1 MANFRIELCAYC
13 RLDRKLGL
21 STGASTSSGKN
32 LLSFKEMLSMKF
44 ILRIL
49 VNAVAL
55 AVTAW
60 IMPNFILTKNPL
72 EIIVVAIVFG
82 LVNGLIK
89 PIVKLLSL
97 PITVVTLGL
106 FALVINTAMLLLTSW
121 LVGNW
126 LSIEGNFLTQL
137 LYAFLASILISII
150 STILNWFIPDGK
162 K

>member
-1 MANFRIELCAYC
+1 
-13 RLDRKLGL
+13 
-21 STGASTSSGKN
+21 
-32 LLSFKEMLSMKF
+32 MKF